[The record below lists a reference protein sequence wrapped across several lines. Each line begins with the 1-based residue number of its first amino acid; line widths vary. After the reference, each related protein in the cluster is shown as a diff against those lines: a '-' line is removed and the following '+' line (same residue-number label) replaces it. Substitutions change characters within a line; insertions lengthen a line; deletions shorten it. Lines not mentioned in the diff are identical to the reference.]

1 MTTEQIEM
9 TRVIAEYDGWKY
21 HDKSDVYRPNGYWT
35 LAEVWAGK
43 WVIENLEYLT
53 SMDWLHP
60 VAMKVMGMLNH
71 LYKVSRDRKFMDLA
85 EQIKIACATKPVK
98 GEYLWL
104 FTAVYNGIVFL
115 NEQNV
120 KP

>member
-1 MTTEQIEM
+1 MTTEQINM
-9 TRVIAEYDGWKY
+9 TRVIAEYDGWRYSATTTKGDLY
-21 HDKSDVYRPNGYWT
+21 SKGGDSFFDVNT
-35 LAEVWAGK
+35 K
-43 WVIENLEYLT
+43 YLT
-53 SMDWLHP
+53 SLDWLHP

>member
-35 LAEVWAGK
+35 LEEIWAGK
-43 WVIENLEYLT
+43 WVIENLDYLT

-60 VAMKVMGMLNH
+60 VAMKVMEMLNH
-71 LYKVSRDRKFMDLA
+71 LHKVSRDRKFTDLA

-104 FTAVYNGIVFL
+104 FTAVFNGIVFL
-115 NEQNV
+115 NEQIV